1 MKLACTGFVSATAGS
16 VAAANAL
23 LLSKLLDGGFEIDF
37 FSKPSFVDPRPIVG
51 SKPGFRFVPVN
62 NTILN
67 FTRERV
73 QRVPLVSVAAGVAD
87 TFSYNQ
93 LVVRRIA
100 EENRHRNYDLCLWL
114 GDYARGSVAGLP
126 TVSYAQGPP
135 GTDARSVMSRYAE
148 IRNLAGA
155 KQALKWRLFARLRL
169 SPLGRPPLHH
179 TDRFIIGSRQSAN
192 TLAKLYSV
200 DPHRISVLPYP
211 IDLDLFKPLSA
222 PSQSGS
228 LRVLWLG
235 RIVPRKRLD
244 IFLNGASLAIRYGVD
259 LKLTLIGPSGF
270 IPGYELMI
278 RSFPYPDRLMYHQRI
293 ERIQVPTL
301 LNQQDVLAQPSEE
314 ENFGSSVAEAQ
325 ACGLPVIVGHTNGNA
340 DYLSVRDIHLA
351 DERPETFAEAL
362 AEMAQ
367 RKVAGQLGEQKVSRQ
382 AAEQNFHIERVTR
395 ALIQILESVDRKC

>member
-1 MKLACTGFVSATAGS
+1 
-16 VAAANAL
+16 
-23 LLSKLLDGGFEIDF
+23 
-37 FSKPSFVDPRPIVG
+37 
-51 SKPGFRFVPVN
+51 
-62 NTILN
+62 
-67 FTRERV
+67 
-73 QRVPLVSVAAGVAD
+73 
-87 TFSYNQ
+87 
-93 LVVRRIA
+93 
-100 EENRHRNYDLCLWL
+100 LWL

-192 TLAKLYSV
+192 TLVKLYSV